1 MSEQSLIEKEVQAQ
15 LSRALVDAESLRKQ
29 LLDAR
34 LEIRLLRSKLDA
46 LARRIFGKKSEQ
58 LSDEQMQLL
67 LQEAKT
73 PGPALGKESDPQASE
88 TQPLGSETKKRR
100 RADRGPRVPEHLP
113 LTRTPK
119 LKSIVLWGT
128 ICLKVSYHTHFKT
141 TAHTKRCTQVF
152 ALFLDQNQSK
162 SAPRPKP

>member
-29 LLDAR
+29 LFDAR

-67 LQEAKT
+67 L
-73 PGPALGKESDPQASE
+73 
-88 TQPLGSETKKRR
+88 
-100 RADRGPRVPEHLP
+100 
-113 LTRTPK
+113 
-119 LKSIVLWGT
+119 
-128 ICLKVSYHTHFKT
+128 
-141 TAHTKRCTQVF
+141 
-152 ALFLDQNQSK
+152 
-162 SAPRPKP
+162 

>member
-67 LQEAKT
+67 LQAFGIGNKKASQSRSGS
-73 PGPALGKESDPQASE
+73 PRARAPA
-88 TQPLGSETKKRR
+88 
-100 RADRGPRVPEHLP
+100 
-113 LTRTPK
+113 
-119 LKSIVLWGT
+119 
-128 ICLKVSYHTHFKT
+128 F
-141 TAHTKRCTQVF
+141 
-152 ALFLDQNQSK
+152 N
-162 SAPRPKP
+162 